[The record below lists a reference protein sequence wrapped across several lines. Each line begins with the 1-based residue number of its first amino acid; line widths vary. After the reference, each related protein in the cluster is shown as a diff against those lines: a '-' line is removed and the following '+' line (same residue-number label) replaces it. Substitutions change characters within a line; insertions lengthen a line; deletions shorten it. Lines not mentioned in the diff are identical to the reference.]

1 MDGTTVSLLAG
12 LAYFAHELLLVV
24 TVAKVTEQT
33 QHTIRL
39 SLNNFPSNTPCLLPY
54 LQVGLQYVLD

>member
-1 MDGTTVSLLAG
+1 MEGTTVSLLTG
-12 LAYFAHELLLVV
+12 LAYFAHAQGRLLVV

-39 SLNNFPSNTPCLLPY
+39 SLNNFPSSNSPTCKSGCNTY
-54 LQVGLQYVLD
+54 DD